1 MICQDLGLVIICQSI
16 GLSSFRVQGCNIS
29 GYGVVICQDIVL
41 SSTMTA
47 LIRAVTVLPYLYLLD
62 FMISTDGGCQGPD
75 PSLPAETLISSNM
88 GCHGPD
94 PSLPTYFIVSNMGK
108 GAVTVLTHLYTIDYM
123 VSTIGAVTVLTH
135 LCPQTLWSAL
145 MGLSLS

>member
-62 FMISTDGGCQGPD
+62 IMISTDGGCQ
-75 PSLPAETLISSNM
+75 
-88 GCHGPD
+88 GPD

-123 VSTIGAVTVLTH
+123 VSTVGAVTVLTH